1 MFKRLP
7 GVERSMPMAEV
18 EKVKKVSQLLVDGK
32 KFFEGD
38 TKLGSK
44 NSS

>member
-7 GVERSMPMAEV
+7 GVEVNADGRSRE
-18 EKVKKVSQLLVDGK
+18 GK
-32 KFFEGD
+32 KFPNYLLTERSFEGD